1 MMASEFIIEVS
12 ESDFEFQ
19 VLAYSQEAP
28 VIVDFW
34 AEWCVPCKTL
44 SPLLERLTREA
55 GGAFRLAKVNV
66 DLNPNLAA
74 RYNVRSI
81 PAVKAFRDGKVVS
94 EFVGLQPEPRLR
106 EFIAL
111 IAPSPA
117 DLILEKGLS
126 LLGMGEWKRAEAA
139 FREVLENIP
148 ASTAALLG
156 LAKSL
161 LAQGQAEE
169 ALHILRAFPPSRE
182 YSLAESLRPVA
193 EAFIRQKMADSYP
206 DDPQEAAYHR
216 ALKLFGR
223 GNLEAALDG
232 LLDILREDKRYRD
245 GEVRQVVLGIFELMG
260 DSNPLTR
267 QYRQELASVLF

>member
-12 ESDFEFQ
+12 EADFEVQ

-28 VIVDFW
+28 VVVDFW

-81 PAVKAFRDGKVVS
+81 PAVKAFRDGKIIS
-94 EFVGLQPEPRLR
+94 EFAGLQPEPRLR
-106 EFIAL
+106 EFISL

-126 LLGMGEWKRAEAA
+126 LLGTGEWKRAEAA

-156 LAKSL
+156 LAKSM
-161 LAQGQAEE
+161 LAQARAEE
-169 ALHILRAFPPSRE
+169 ALRILHGFPPSRE

-193 EAFIRQKMADSYP
+193 EAFIRQKNADSYT
-206 DDPQEAAYHR
+206 DDPQEAAYKR
-216 ALKLFGR
+216 ALTLFGR
-223 GNLEAALDG
+223 GNMEAALDG
-232 LLDILREDKRYRD
+232 LLDILREDKRYQD
-245 GEVRQVVLGIFELMG
+245 GEVRQVILGIFELMG